1 MNFMPKPADVR
12 KSTRRPVSY
21 EDVKDR
27 SPETDIPVWVS
38 GVKAR
43 MYVHHPR
50 WSEAVWILFEEP
62 HSLID
67 NYHAPE
73 GEYCKQFRTKYF
85 EIPEPGH
92 LIWGKGEEN
101 RWIIEHRDE

>member
-1 MNFMPKPADVR
+1 MSKHADTG

-27 SPETDIPVWVS
+27 SPDNDIPVWVS

-50 WSEAVWILFEEP
+50 WSEAVWVLFEEP
-62 HSLID
+62 HSLMD
-67 NYHAPE
+67 NYPE
-73 GEYCKQFRTKYF
+73 GEYCKEFRTKYF
-85 EIPEPGH
+85 QIPEPGH
-92 LIWGKGEEN
+92 LIWGKGDEN
-101 RWIIEHRDE
+101 LWIIEHRDE